1 MDADN
6 LDTNTLK
13 SDFSKYKKEL
23 LELNK
28 YMYKNPELGYQEVKS
43 VEKITKLIQKF
54 VIDAKFKKFNKI
66 PTAFTASFNK
76 RTSKKDIAIC
86 IEYDA
91 LPNIGHA
98 CGHNLI
104 SSIGLGAFFI
114 LSNYKKELD
123 YEIKLVGCPA
133 EEIIPLT
140 YENGGGGGKIKLI
153 DQGVFDNTAY
163 SVMIHPATR
172 NEVDPLMIAVNQID
186 IEYFGKA
193 AHASGSAYVGKNALD
208 AQILA
213 YNNISALRQQLQP
226 VEKVHGI
233 ITHGGESPNIIPDY
247 TRSSWMIRAQK
258 TKDLNRLE
266 KKIINCFKGAAEST
280 GCKLNI
286 VEGNGTYENLVTD
299 EKLKLIFMEN
309 SKKLSLDMKTNES
322 YDQSKNGSTD
332 FGNISKLVPSLHAFL
347 QIIDDDGKIVNHQ
360 PEFAHATITK
370 RATDMIET
378 GSVLLA
384 STILDL

>member
-1 MDADN
+1 MDVDN
-6 LDTNTLK
+6 LNTNTLK

-43 VEKITKLIQKF
+43 VDKITKLIQKF
-54 VIDAKFKKFNKI
+54 VTDAKFKKFNEI
-66 PTAFTASFNK
+66 PTAFSASFNK

-172 NEVDPLMIAVNQID
+172 NEVDPLMIAVKQID

-299 EKLKLIFMEN
+299 EKLRLIFMEN

-347 QIIDDDGKIVNHQ
+347 QIVDDDGKIVNHQ

>member
-172 NEVDPLMIAVNQID
+172 NEVDPLMIAVKQID

-322 YDQSKNGSTD
+322 YDQSKNGSTY

>member
-172 NEVDPLMIAVNQID
+172 NEVDPLMIAVKQID
-186 IEYFGKA
+186 IEYFGKS

-299 EKLKLIFMEN
+299 EKLRLIFMEN

-347 QIIDDDGKIVNHQ
+347 QIVDDDGKIVNHQ

>member
-1 MDADN
+1 MDVDKMDIN
-6 LDTNTLK
+6 SLK
-13 SDFSKYKKEL
+13 SQFSKYKKDL
-23 LELNK
+23 LDLNK
-28 YMYKNPELGYQEVKS
+28 YMYENPELGYQEIKS
-43 VEKITKLIQKF
+43 VNKITKLIKKHTA
-54 VIDAKFKKFNKI
+54 DAKFKKFTDI
-66 PTAFTASFNK
+66 PTAFTASINK
-76 RTSKKDIAIC
+76 KPRKKNVAIC

-91 LPNIGHA
+91 LPNVGHA

-114 LSNYKKELD
+114 LSNYIKDLD
-123 YEIKLVGCPA
+123 YEIRLVGCPA

-140 YENGGGGGKIKLI
+140 YENGGGGGKIKLL
-153 DQGVFDNTAY
+153 DQGAFDNTAY

-172 NEVDPLMIAVNQID
+172 NEVDPLMIAVKQID

-213 YNNISALRQQLQP
+213 YNNISALRQQLQS

-280 GCKLNI
+280 GCRLNV

-299 EKLKLIFMEN
+299 KKLKSIFMEN

-332 FGNISKLVPSLHAFL
+332 FGNISKQVPSLHAFL
-347 QIIDDDGKIVNHQ
+347 QIVDDDGKIVNHQ

>member
-1 MDADN
+1 MNTDA
-6 LDTNTLK
+6 LK
-13 SDFSKYKKEL
+13 SEFSKYRKEL
-23 LELNK
+23 LNLNE
-28 YMYKNPELGYQEVKS
+28 YMYRNPELGYQEFKS
-43 VEKITKLIQKF
+43 VEKITWLIKKY
-54 VIDAKFKKFNKI
+54 VVDAKFKKFGEI
-66 PTAFTASFNK
+66 PTAFTASINK
-76 RTSKKDIAIC
+76 KTGKKNIAIC

-91 LPNIGHA
+91 LPNVGHA

-114 LSNYKKELD
+114 LSNYKKELN

-140 YENGGGGGKIKLI
+140 YENGGGGGKIKLL
-153 DQGVFDNTAY
+153 DQGVFEDTAY

-172 NEVDPLMIAVNQID
+172 NEVDPLMIAVKQID

-258 TKDLNRLE
+258 TKDLNKLE

-280 GCKLNI
+280 GCRLNI

-299 EKLKLIFMEN
+299 KKLKTIFMEN
-309 SKKLSLDMKTNES
+309 SKKLSLDMKTNEN

-332 FGNISKLVPSLHAFL
+332 FGNISKQVPSLHAFL
-347 QIIDDDGKIVNHQ
+347 QIVDDNGKIVNHQ
-360 PEFAHATITK
+360 PEFAHATISK

>member
-1 MDADN
+1 
-6 LDTNTLK
+6 
-13 SDFSKYKKEL
+13 
-23 LELNK
+23 
-28 YMYKNPELGYQEVKS
+28 
-43 VEKITKLIQKF
+43 
-54 VIDAKFKKFNKI
+54 
-66 PTAFTASFNK
+66 
-76 RTSKKDIAIC
+76 
-86 IEYDA
+86 
-91 LPNIGHA
+91 
-98 CGHNLI
+98 
-104 SSIGLGAFFI
+104 
-114 LSNYKKELD
+114 
-123 YEIKLVGCPA
+123 
-133 EEIIPLT
+133 
-140 YENGGGGGKIKLI
+140 
-153 DQGVFDNTAY
+153 
-163 SVMIHPATR
+163 MIHPATR
-172 NEVDPLMIAVNQID
+172 NEVDPLMIAVKQID
-186 IEYFGKA
+186 IEYFGKS

-299 EKLKLIFMEN
+299 EKLRLIFMEN

-347 QIIDDDGKIVNHQ
+347 QIVDDDGKIVNHQ

>member
-1 MDADN
+1 MGVDK
-6 LDTNTLK
+6 LDINSLK
-13 SDFSKYKKEL
+13 SEFSKYKKDL
-23 LELNK
+23 LHLNE
-28 YMYKNPELGYQEVKS
+28 YMYRNPELGYQEVKS
-43 VEKITKLIQKF
+43 VDKITKLISKH
-54 VIDAKFKKFNKI
+54 IEDAKFKKFIDI
-66 PTAFTASFNK
+66 PTAFTASINK
-76 RTSKKDIAIC
+76 KTGKKNVAIC

-114 LSNYKKELD
+114 LSNYKKYLD

-140 YENGGGGGKIKLI
+140 YENGGGGGKIKLL

-172 NEVDPLMIAVNQID
+172 NEVDPLMIAVKQID

-266 KKIINCFKGAAEST
+266 RKIINCFKGAAEST

-299 EKLKLIFMEN
+299 KKLKSIFMEN
-309 SKKLSLDMKTNES
+309 SKKLSVDMKTNES

-347 QIIDDDGKIVNHQ
+347 QIVDDDGKIVNHQ